1 MTSQTIGNST
11 TRSAQATDFR
21 KVLTYFFK
29 KHNPSSVSK
38 VDKLLNRYEGKESKL
53 MLLLAKKYDC
63 SNPLNRVFID
73 SVCEANC
80 DASNDEYYLA
90 LTTLYL
96 SIFYPQDANQA
107 EALCATYKGKEE
119 EMYKKLSSNF
129 HAINPLK
136 MKKKTSGEGDE
147 SIYERPIDYKKV
159 LTGFYDK
166 HDTDKVSDV
175 DSILRKCKGREATLF
190 SVFALKYSTS
200 NALNAVFEDRLK
212 DMIECKDHITLL
224 KLYLSVFHPSCM
236 PDAKLMLSKYQGKEE
251 VRVFLHHLLFLI
263 VTRIIIAMLTNNTH
277 PRYIS
282 GTIRK
287 ARHKVSSLQSITN
300 LHQTRKNSFGQHR
313 RSCRIVIRR

>member
-136 MKKKTSGEGDE
+136 MKKKNFG
-147 SIYERPIDYKKV
+147 RRRRIDLRETHRLQKS
-159 LTGFYDK
+159 
-166 HDTDKVSDV
+166 SD
-175 DSILRKCKGREATLF
+175 R
-190 SVFALKYSTS
+190 
-200 NALNAVFEDRLK
+200 
-212 DMIECKDHITLL
+212 
-224 KLYLSVFHPSCM
+224 
-236 PDAKLMLSKYQGKEE
+236 
-251 VRVFLHHLLFLI
+251 FL
-263 VTRIIIAMLTNNTH
+263 
-277 PRYIS
+277 
-282 GTIRK
+282 
-287 ARHKVSSLQSITN
+287 
-300 LHQTRKNSFGQHR
+300 
-313 RSCRIVIRR
+313 